1 MSKRNTTSRA
11 DVARTLLNTAKGT
24 EAIARD
30 RDDRARAAAD
40 IVLNPSGD
48 EVDHMTLH
56 ARTEAA
62 AVASLM
68 LTMSAAEVSAT
79 RKGEPIAEA
88 SKTRATF
95 NGGCVDALGPVYPTK
110 TGAVPTK
117 LPKGGAIR
125 NIVNVAHYVATA
137 MHAEAAEALGLT
149 RSGKRSGQ
157 YEVPTAGIAEGIEA
171 LAEVL
176 MDSDWGQPEGE
187 RATRTRRVRA
197 IRPAADPVDTL
208 RRAIEQAAAAGIERP
223 TIEALTSAVYGPSEA
238 EAFAEAIEAAE
249 AEVAEVA

>member
-1 MSKRNTTSRA
+1 
-11 DVARTLLNTAKGT
+11 
-24 EAIARD
+24 
-30 RDDRARAAAD
+30 
-40 IVLNPSGD
+40 
-48 EVDHMTLH
+48 
-56 ARTEAA
+56 
-62 AVASLM
+62 
-68 LTMSAAEVSAT
+68 MSAAEVSAT

-125 NIVNVAHYVATA
+125 NIVNVAHFVATA

-208 RRAIEQAAAAGIERP
+208 RRAIEQAAAATKAAREVGQTRL
-223 TIEALTSAVYGPSEA
+223 TIDLIVPELDSPQVYEFFSSECTAPMDFIVQPEDLDLRAVR
-238 EAFAEAIEAAE
+238 
-249 AEVAEVA
+249 